1 MQVPDDSKGACAF
14 QMLQYVKLQVNP
26 QIIVLPATAESEL
39 LAAARAPAA
48 AAAGAAALAGE
59 GAEADAEVVVQLQR
73 PSMFTYDRV
82 SAAYAGSSADV
93 PARREEMQMWWCS
106 YSAPASSLTTG

>member
-26 QIIVLPATAESEL
+26 QIIVLPATAEAEL

-82 SAAYAGSSADV
+82 SAASAGCSADV
-93 PARREEMQMWWCS
+93 PARREMQR
-106 YSAPASSLTTG
+106 